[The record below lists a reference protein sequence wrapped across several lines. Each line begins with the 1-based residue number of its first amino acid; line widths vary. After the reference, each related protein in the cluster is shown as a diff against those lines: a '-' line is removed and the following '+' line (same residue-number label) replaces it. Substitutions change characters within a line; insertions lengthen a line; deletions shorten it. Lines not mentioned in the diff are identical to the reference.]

1 MLGTRGVPAAHGGF
15 ETAVENIGLRLVD
28 RGWRVVVYCQDDD
41 PAAVVRTDTW
51 KGIERVHVPS
61 RYPGAKGTLWFDTL
75 SVRHAA
81 RYRDVCV
88 TFGYNSAML
97 TALLRAR
104 GIPNLI
110 NMDGIEWKRARWTGS
125 QKVFLYGQE
134 RAACHLGS
142 HLIADHPE
150 IKRHLAT
157 RVSEEKIKTIAY
169 GAPTVVDAPVEP
181 LLRRGLSPGDFL
193 TLVARPVPENSILEV
208 LRAFSSRSWG
218 RKLVVLG
225 DYDRADPY
233 QRAVLDAASDEV
245 VFLGAIYDTD
255 TVEALRFHSVAYLH
269 GHQVGG
275 TNPSLVEALGCGNPV
290 IAHDN
295 RYNRWVAGD
304 AALYF
309 SDENGV
315 VAALDRVLSDPAVAP
330 RLAAEARARHAA
342 EFTWERITDQYET
355 LIRAFMPARRRRT
368 VVAVR
373 PSVASGAVLRA
384 RATSTDGSIRAGSRR

>member
-1 MLGTRGVPAAHGGF
+1 MQRTVRMLGTRGVPAAHGGF
-15 ETAVENIGLRLVD
+15 ETAVENIGLRLAD

-41 PAAVVRTDTW
+41 PRAVVRSDRW
-51 KGIERVHVPS
+51 KGVERVHVPS
-61 RYPGAKGTLWFDTL
+61 RFPGAKGTLWFDQG

-81 RYRDVCV
+81 RHRDVCV

-110 NMDGIEWKRARWTGS
+110 NMDGIEWMRARWTGS
-125 QKVFLYGQE
+125 QKAFLYGQE

-157 RVSEEKIKTIAY
+157 RVSEEKITTIAY
-169 GAPTVVDAPVEP
+169 GAPGVRDAPELP
-181 LLRRGLSPGDFL
+181 LVMRGLAPGDYL
-193 TLVARPVPENSILEV
+193 TLVARPVPENSILEIV
-208 LRAFSSRSWG
+208 RAFSSRRWG
-218 RKLVVLG
+218 RRLVVLG
-225 DYDRADPY
+225 DYDRSDPY
-233 QRAVLDAASDEV
+233 QRAVLEAASDEV
-245 VFLGAIYDTD
+245 VVLGAIYDTD
-255 TVEALRFHSVAYLH
+255 VVEALRFHSLAYLH

-309 SDENGV
+309 SDEGEV
-315 VAALDRVLSDPAVAP
+315 VAALDQVLGDPSVAA
-330 RLAAEARARHAA
+330 RLAAEARARHTA

-355 LIRAFMPARRRRT
+355 LIRAFLP
-368 VVAVR
+368 V
-373 PSVASGAVLRA
+373 RA
-384 RATSTDGSIRAGSRR
+384 RLSEARSLGLAG

>member
-1 MLGTRGVPAAHGGF
+1 VAPTVRMLGTRGVPAAHGGF

-41 PAAVVRTDTW
+41 PAAVLRTDTW

-61 RYPGAKGTLWFDTL
+61 RYPGAKGTLWFDMG
-75 SVRHAA
+75 SIQHAA
-81 RYRDVCV
+81 QHRDVCV

-125 QKVFLYGQE
+125 QKAFLYGQE
-134 RAACHLGS
+134 RAACRLGS

-157 RVSEEKIKTIAY
+157 RVSEDKITTIAY
-169 GAPTVVDAPVEP
+169 GAPHVVDAPELPVVA
-181 LLRRGLSPGDFL
+181 RGLAPGEYL

-208 LRAFSSRSWG
+208 VRAFSSRPWG
-218 RKLVVLG
+218 RRLVVLG

-245 VFLGAIYDTD
+245 VFLGAIYETD
-255 TVEALRFHSVAYLH
+255 VVEALRFHSLAYLH

-295 RYNRWVAGD
+295 RYNRWVAD
-304 AALYF
+304 AAALYF
-309 SDENGV
+309 RDERDV
-315 VAALDRVLSDPAVAP
+315 VAALDRVLDDSSFGP
-330 RLAAEARARHAA
+330 RLAAEARSRHAA
-342 EFTWERITDQYET
+342 EFTWDRITDQYET
-355 LIRAFMPARRRRT
+355 LVRAFMPVRQRLLEAR
-368 VVAVR
+368 
-373 PSVASGAVLRA
+373 VLRPDPGDRHTPA
-384 RATSTDGSIRAGSRR
+384 PATLRR